1 MKRLFTG
8 AVAGLLAA
16 LGCAVEGAAQ
26 DRTVRLVVPSS
37 AGGVHDVIGR
47 LWGERLKSALGTI
60 VIDNRGGAGGA
71 IGVADV
77 QRAAPDGATLLLGS
91 NSTQILQPLM
101 WKASGKPLAYDP
113 IDGFETIT
121 VFAVTATAMAVTPE
135 LPAKSL
141 KELIAL
147 ARANPDKFTYAHG
160 GPGTISNVAAEM
172 FKQLAGKLEIR
183 PVAYRGMGPAQADVI
198 NGTIAL
204 FVPNVTGQV
213 LELHQAG
220 KIRVL
225 SVNSAAP
232 HPGLPG
238 IPTSEAAG
246 LPGMITQSFFAIFG
260 PPGLPRATVDRV
272 NAATREALGDKA
284 WHERLSASGFD
295 ALPGLDAD
303 ASRAYVKA
311 EHVRW
316 EAIVKAA
323 NIRE

>member
-1 MKRLFTG
+1 MKRLFSAAAASLLGVIGT
-8 AVAGLLAA
+8 AGSA
-16 LGCAVEGAAQ
+16 AAQ
-26 DRTVRLVVPSS
+26 DRTIRLVVPSS
-37 AGGVHDVIGR
+37 AGGVHDVIAR
-47 LWGERLKSALGTI
+47 LWGERLKAALGTT

-101 WKASGKPLAYDP
+101 WKASGKAQAYDP

-135 LPAKSL
+135 LPVKTLA
-141 KELIAL
+141 ELIAH
-147 ARANPDKFTYAHG
+147 ARANPDKLNYAHG
-160 GPGTISNVAAEM
+160 GPGTISNVATEM

-183 PVAYRGMGPAQADVI
+183 PVSYRGMGPAQADVI
-198 NGTIAL
+198 NGTISMFL
-204 FVPNVTGQV
+204 PNVTGQV
-213 LELHQAG
+213 VELHRTS
-220 KIRVL
+220 KIRIL
-225 SVNSAAP
+225 SVNSASP

-246 LPGMITQSFFAIFG
+246 LPGMITLSFFAIFG
-260 PPGLPRATVDRV
+260 PPGLPKPIVDRV
-272 NAATREALGDKA
+272 NAATREAVEDKA
-284 WHERLSASGFD
+284 WQERLSASGFD
-295 ALPGLDAD
+295 ALPGLDAEK
-303 ASRAYVKA
+303 SRAYVKA

-323 NIRE
+323 GIRE